1 MSSLAPDTSARPA
14 RSKRSLESL
23 GDLLP
28 DLQEA
33 EATSRPLWRH
43 PAFLVSAGTTLVAII
58 VMVVLLVLGIF
69 APSGAASDP
78 QLTVTDNNVHL
89 TWSGPDIPYD
99 LYVVGG
105 PKGPLLDISQLV
117 TGREAWVP
125 AHVRLVDEDSC
136 LLVRPAE
143 RNAGTDVGTSVP
155 ELEAQG
161 AVRACLADA
170 G

>member
-1 MSSLAPDTSARPA
+1 MSNPTAVSSAGA
-14 RSKRSLESL
+14 KRSLESL

-33 EATSRPLWRH
+33 AATRRPLWRH
-43 PAFLVSAGTTLVAII
+43 PAFLVSAGTTFAAIV
-58 VMVVLLVLGIF
+58 VMVVLLLLGTF
-69 APSGAASDP
+69 APTEAASAP
-78 QLTVTDNNVHL
+78 QLTVTDDNVHL
-89 TWSGPDIPYD
+89 SWSGSDIPYD
-99 LYVVGG
+99 LYVIGG
-105 PKGPLLDISQLV
+105 PQGELLDVSQLV
-117 TGREAWVP
+117 VGREAWIP
-125 AHVRLVDEDSC
+125 AHARLVDEDSC

-143 RNAGTDVGTSVP
+143 RNAGKDVGTSVP

>member
-1 MSSLAPDTSARPA
+1 MSNPTAVRPA
-14 RSKRSLESL
+14 GAKRSLESL

-33 EATSRPLWRH
+33 AATRRPLWRH
-43 PAFLVSAGTTLVAII
+43 PAFLVSAGTTFVAIV
-58 VMVVLLVLGIF
+58 VMVVLLLLGTF
-69 APSGAASDP
+69 APTASASDP
-78 QLTVTDNNVHL
+78 VLTVTDDNVHL
-89 TWSGPDIPYD
+89 SWSGPDIPYD

-105 PKGPLLDISQLV
+105 PQGALLDVSQLV
-117 TGREAWVP
+117 TGREAWIP
-125 AHVRLVDEDSC
+125 AHARLVDEDSC

-143 RNAGTDVGTSVP
+143 RNAGKDVGTSVP

-161 AVRACLADA
+161 AVRACVADA

>member
-1 MSSLAPDTSARPA
+1 MSNSAPVRPA
-14 RSKRSLESL
+14 GAKRSLESL

-33 EATSRPLWRH
+33 AATRRPLWRQ
-43 PAFLVSAGTTLVAII
+43 PAFLVSAGTTLIAIV

-69 APSGAASDP
+69 GPTQAASDP
-78 QLTVTDNNVHL
+78 QLTATADNVHL

-99 LYVVGG
+99 LYVIGG
-105 PKGPLLDISQLV
+105 PQGAVLDISQLV
-117 TGREAWVP
+117 TGREAWIP
-125 AHVRLVDEDSC
+125 AHARLVDEDSC

-143 RNAGTDVGTSVP
+143 RNAGAEVGTSVP

-161 AVRACLADA
+161 AVRACVADA